1 MHNVRLPAGP
11 CDDASLWLHS
21 FSPPAKDCNWSPF
34 PHTAGRPF
42 AASPSVAFT
51 CLTWVITPMSLDGRV
66 TGFGGRLAA
75 EQLIAGSYRVC
86 FVQKSLCWCF
96 LTNNKV
102 KKTKQ
107 KKPQLFTFL
116 AELLWKCCGA
126 LWRHKRNL
134 DFSQVSDNTA
144 IPPDSLTNYTKR
156 LKHHAECVNRGLKML
171 FSGCLLGFLNK

>member
-1 MHNVRLPAGP
+1 MSFWSRLQYSDVTFCVLSYRRTYSKKTKNKIQMHYVRLPAGP

-42 AASPSVAFT
+42 AASRSVAFT

-86 FVQKSLCWCF
+86 FVQKSLCWRF

-102 KKTKQ
+102 KKQNKKTPNYLLFLLNFCESVAVLCDATKG
-107 KKPQLFTFL
+107 T
-116 AELLWKCCGA
+116 
-126 LWRHKRNL
+126 
-134 DFSQVSDNTA
+134 
-144 IPPDSLTNYTKR
+144 
-156 LKHHAECVNRGLKML
+156 
-171 FSGCLLGFLNK
+171 